1 MAFFSDT
8 VTISLLHMA
17 SSKRF
22 VWVFFFFFLSFYFT
36 DDLAMESQRTWAF
49 AYN

>member
-17 SSKRF
+17 SSKS
-22 VWVFFFFFLSFYFT
+22 FFFFFFFFSYFT
-36 DDLAMESQRTWAF
+36 DGLAMESQKTWAL

>member
-8 VTISLLHMA
+8 VTIFLLHMA

-22 VWVFFFFFLSFYFT
+22 VCFFFFPSFYFT
-36 DDLAMESQRTWAF
+36 DDLAMESQKTWAL

>member
-1 MAFFSDT
+1 MAFFSDI

-17 SSKRF
+17 SSKS
-22 VWVFFFFFLSFYFT
+22 FFFFFSSYFT
-36 DDLAMESQRTWAF
+36 DGLAMESQKTWAL